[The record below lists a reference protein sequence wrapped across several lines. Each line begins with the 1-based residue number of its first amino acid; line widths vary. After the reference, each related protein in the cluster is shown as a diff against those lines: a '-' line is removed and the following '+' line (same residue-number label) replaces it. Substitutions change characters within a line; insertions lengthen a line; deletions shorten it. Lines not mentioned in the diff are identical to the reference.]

1 MRRAERLFQILN
13 LLRNRRL
20 VITAEQLADRLDTS
34 KRTIYRDIQS
44 LILTG
49 VPIEGE
55 AGVGYRLA
63 RNFDLPPLM
72 FDLREIEALL
82 LGAKMVRAWSDREMA
97 AAANSALQ
105 KILAV
110 TPPQLREAEQDF
122 SIYVPEFGW
131 NQKVSSHSEII
142 RPAIHQK
149 QILDIEY
156 TRADG
161 EQSARRIHPL
171 GLFFWGSVWTLVAWC
186 ELRQDYRSFRLD
198 RINQLSVSD
207 LLFELLPTKNM
218 EHYLARIDD
227 CQD

>member
-20 VITAEQLADRLDTS
+20 VITAEQLADKLDTS

-63 RNFDLPPLM
+63 RHFDLPPLM
-72 FDLREIEALL
+72 FDIREIEALL

-97 AAANSALQ
+97 SAANSALQ

-110 TPPQLREAEQDF
+110 TPPAIREAEQDF

-131 NQKVSSHSEII
+131 NEKVSAHSEII
-142 RPAIHQK
+142 RPAINKK
-149 QILDIEY
+149 QILDIDY

-161 EQSARRIHPL
+161 EQSSRSIQPL

-198 RINQLSVSD
+198 RINQLIRRD
-207 LLFELLPTKNM
+207 AHFELTSTKNM
-218 EHYLARIDD
+218 EHYLARIED
-227 CQD
+227 CED